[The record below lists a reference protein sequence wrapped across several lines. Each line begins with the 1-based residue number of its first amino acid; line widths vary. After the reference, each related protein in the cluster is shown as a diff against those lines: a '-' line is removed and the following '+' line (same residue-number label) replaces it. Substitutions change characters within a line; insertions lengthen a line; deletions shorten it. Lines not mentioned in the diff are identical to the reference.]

1 MPYFWYRCT
10 NDDKHKAH
18 LEISANIT
26 APSNP
31 VCKLCDADFKIVTIK
46 KTGKPREYKT
56 TTNLD
61 LNGLIYNRVK
71 RGTVSED
78 GPPSAKRQRLDS
90 VSESESDEEEFFDNN
105 EEYVPGS
112 RWNPSWRLTK
122 GSYTSRDKPE
132 VLKACHMQLSKVSRL
147 NITGSKDRGG
157 GQKKQF
163 NGKSA
168 EEVSGRGLAAPIL
181 VKKSSEAG
189 DSSSEEWC
197 HLIAASLGGE
207 TISKNLV
214 AASYACNTYMATIES
229 FLSARTDLTVEVTAY
244 CEKQDVGEW
253 IEYKIFKRTGSKIL
267 VVYQIDARAASFS
280 KLDKDAVDKELKLKA
295 K

>member
-1 MPYFWYRCT
+1 MSYAGILSRIFHNNNPNLRVFMPYFWYRCT

-157 GQKKQF
+157 VRKSSLMVNQQKKF
-163 NGKSA
+163 
-168 EEVSGRGLAAPIL
+168 L
-181 VKKSSEAG
+181 VEG
-189 DSSSEEWC
+189 WPRP
-197 HLIAASLGGE
+197 
-207 TISKNLV
+207 
-214 AASYACNTYMATIES
+214 
-229 FLSARTDLTVEVTAY
+229 F
-244 CEKQDVGEW
+244 W
-253 IEYKIFKRTGSKIL
+253 
-267 VVYQIDARAASFS
+267 
-280 KLDKDAVDKELKLKA
+280 
-295 K
+295 